1 MNVNLI
7 TTDDC
12 AQRTDLIATDNAVA
26 TPERSLPML
35 KNAMRF
41 LMALTLLAGLMA
53 ARPAHAQ
60 SLYLPK
66 FTNILTLTDAVTKK
80 NTTAYLDVTQDKL
93 GNLGGDLVIGST
105 LYKITGTLT
114 WDGAAWPNW
123 YWLNITA
130 TYTSSGLLFD
140 TVTYHLSDW
149 VYVENSDT
157 IEYYSNGYTWNSDFV
172 GHSSSGS
179 GTFGGIGF
187 FIQ

>member
-7 TTDDC
+7 TTDHC

-26 TPERSLPML
+26 TPERILPML

-93 GNLGGDLVIGST
+93 GILGGDLVIGST

-130 TYTSSGLLFD
+130 TYTSGSL
-140 TVTYHLSDW
+140 VTRGNKPQKHKMGVLHLRRMFLCVASDPLR
-149 VYVENSDT
+149 DAR
-157 IEYYSNGYTWNSDFV
+157 
-172 GHSSSGS
+172 S
-179 GTFGGIGF
+179 GTYPGADP
-187 FIQ
+187 